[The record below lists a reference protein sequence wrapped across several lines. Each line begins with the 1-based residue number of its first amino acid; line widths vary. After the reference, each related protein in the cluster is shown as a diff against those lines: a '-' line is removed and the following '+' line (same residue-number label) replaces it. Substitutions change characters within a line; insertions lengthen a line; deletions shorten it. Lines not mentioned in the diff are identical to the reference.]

1 MRPILSL
8 DFPVFVKWYITSRCN
23 LRCSHCY
30 LEDYTQMADKS
41 MVMPIIDYL
50 GKNGVQGVVLIGG
63 EPLTRPDLEEI
74 VQRLTLYGISV
85 KIATNA
91 LLATAE
97 RSASLVLSGAQK
109 FQVSVEGASA
119 TDNDPIRGQG
129 TFDQIIHGAGN
140 LQHAGG
146 HVSLAITVTRQNY
159 RRIPE
164 VFEMMKGSGLTRVK
178 FNAFIPI
185 GTGALLNK
193 HHALTPEICREVSN
207 LISSEITKNPHIAVE
222 ACAFYQRLTLST
234 KKKEGP
240 TLGCGAGTSSLII
253 NSDFT
258 LSACDMLVESDRTS
272 EPITAPDDIG
282 RFWANN
288 HLFAK
293 WRGKPDTNNETEFA
307 SFSQVHQN
315 GCHVAYTTYGRNVF
329 NDEDR

>member
-8 DFPVFVKWYITSRCN
+8 DFPISVKWYITSRCN

-30 LEDYTQMADKS
+30 LEDYTQTADKS

-74 VQRLTLYGISV
+74 VQRLTLNGISV

-91 LLATAE
+91 LLATSE
-97 RSASLVLSGAQK
+97 RSASLVRSGARK

-119 TDNDPIRGQG
+119 ADNDPIRGQG
-129 TFDQIIHGAGN
+129 TFDQIIRGAGN
-140 LQHAGG
+140 LQDAGG
-146 HVSLAITVTRQNY
+146 HVSLAVTVTRQNHH
-159 RRIPE
+159 RIPDI
-164 VFEMMKGSGLTRVK
+164 FAMMKRTGLTRVK

-185 GTGALLNK
+185 GTGALLEK
-193 HHALTPEICREVSN
+193 HHALTAETCREVSN
-207 LISSEITKNPHIAVE
+207 VISSETAKNPNIYVE
-222 ACAFYQRLTLST
+222 AGAFYQRVTLSRL
-234 KKKEGP
+234 KKHEGP

-272 EPITAPDDIG
+272 GPITAPQDIG
-282 RFWANN
+282 KFWTSNS
-288 HLFAK
+288 LFKK
-293 WRGKPDTNNETEFA
+293 WRGNPDINNEVEFT

-315 GCHVAYTTYGRNVF
+315 GCHVAYNTYRKNIF
-329 NDEDR
+329 RDER